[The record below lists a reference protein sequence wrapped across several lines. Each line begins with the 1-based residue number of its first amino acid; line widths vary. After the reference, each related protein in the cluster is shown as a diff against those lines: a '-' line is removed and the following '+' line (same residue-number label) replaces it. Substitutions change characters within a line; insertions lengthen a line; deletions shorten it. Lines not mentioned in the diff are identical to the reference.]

1 MLRQDRQLPY
11 DVRQLAVTRPIK
23 GEGDLTLSGQL
34 DLCDMAIVGA
44 VKRAIRFK
52 NIKGEYD
59 VVRRHRLVVMPSRI
73 GSQAIRHCRVI
84 GGMADGFCKQ
94 SVCRRYTRQVPA
106 S

>member
-11 DVRQLAVTRPIK
+11 DVRQLTVTRPIK
-23 GEGDLTLSGQL
+23 REGDLTVSGQL
-34 DLCDMAIVGA
+34 DLCDMAVVGA

-59 VVRRHRLVVMPSRI
+59 VVRRHRLAVMPARI

-94 SVCRRYTRQVPA
+94 SVCR
-106 S
+106 